1 MERIRLDFSCNGH
14 KVIELKMIHS
24 ENRGNKIKYFFTL
37 LCHIFHINILFWHQH
52 YWFSPIIWHHAGRSK
67 TLHNCDRSFNKPHS
81 VCLVWSF
88 YDDLISACLLFH
100 YCKTTVAT
108 WWRITSQ
115 LSKAPDSYD
124 QAEQLYSGAQTGPPE
139 NTGNALF
146 TGVTLW
152 HQRWLRGI
160 KTCWAMLWLCT
171 SIFRTFSWNVL
182 QKLQKQE
189 LI

>member
-1 MERIRLDFSCNGH
+1 MIILRIEEIKSNIFSH
-14 KVIELKMIHS
+14 YYIT
-24 ENRGNKIKYFFTL
+24 YFTSIYCFDTETT
-37 LCHIFHINILFWHQH
+37 HTRIFNQH
-52 YWFSPIIWHHAGRSK
+52 DWLSPIIWPHSGPSQ
-67 TLHNCDRSFNKPHS
+67 TLHNRDRSLNKPHS
-81 VCLVWSF
+81 VCSVWSW

-115 LSKAPDSYD
+115 LSKAPDSCD
-124 QAEQLYSGAQTGPPE
+124 QAEQLYSGAQTGPSE

-160 KTCWAMLWLCT
+160 KTCCAMLWLCM
-171 SIFRTFSWNVL
+171 SIFRTFSRNVL
-182 QKLQKQE
+182 
-189 LI
+189 